1 MRKQRF
7 EFNIV
12 LLGKAKD
19 SPRQNICVDIDKQER
34 NQPNLG
40 PIFSKQQNCHKIF
53 KQNYE
58 EQTALIFNIKC

>member
-40 PIFSKQQNCHKIF
+40 PQVPAKQPKLSQNIQTKLLLSALAEKIL
-53 KQNYE
+53 E
-58 EQTALIFNIKC
+58 